1 MIEKVRFGEAVI
13 AVLKDMKMDGYNV
26 IAILKNFQDN
36 SRLIIPGKNIV
47 TNDGDLYYAQ
57 KAAGEAADV
66 SYVGV
71 RLGTDNT
78 APTKADTDVTAFA
91 AGTGKATA
99 ASYPQSDDQDA
110 ENTGAA
116 VDSVTWKFTYTT
128 AEGNATGIE
137 EGAIVDSISA
147 PTKALAH
154 FLFAAPFDKTSSNT
168 LTVFVNHNFLG
179 V

>member
-1 MIEKVRFGEAVI
+1 MIEKVRFSEAVV
-13 AVLKDMKMDGYNV
+13 AVLKDMRMDGYNV
-26 IAILKNFQDN
+26 IAILRDFQDN

-66 SYVGV
+66 SYVGL
-71 RLGTDNT
+71 RMGTDNT
-78 APTKADTDVTAFA
+78 SPAKTDTDVTTFA

-99 ASYPQSDDQDA
+99 ATYPQTDDQDA
-110 ENTGAA
+110 DNSGAA
-116 VDSVTWKFTYTT
+116 VDSVTWKFSYGTG
-128 AEGNATGIE
+128 EGNATGIV

-147 PTKALAH
+147 PTSALSH
-154 FLFAAPFDKTSSNT
+154 FLFAGSFDKTSSNT
-168 LTVFVNHNFLG
+168 LVVYVNHNFLG